1 MRKKRV
7 LIGSPVRQK
16 AIILKEFLLSLN
28 ELEEEK
34 YIADFMFIDDNDD
47 KSKESSELL
56 QEFKEQQ
63 FFKKVTII
71 KPEAMSR
78 LEMAKGSGIGVGS
91 SQQED
96 YICDQNTHYWK
107 DSLIEKVALYKN
119 NIIKEAILKKYDFLF
134 LIDSDLIINPKLIEH
149 LISKNKDIVSEVF
162 WTAWVLG
169 MPPLPNVW
177 ISDQYTMF
185 KKDRGEEIT
194 KVQATERVKEFFN
207 KLKTPGTYEVGGLG
221 ACTLINR
228 KALKMGI
235 NFNLIE
241 NLSFWGED
249 RHFCVRAS
257 SLGLKL
263 FADTHYPVYHIYRES
278 DLAGVSDYKEKGI
291 SNLEQIQK
299 QAKISNIA
307 NITKANTKG
316 INLVTTDSQKSQ
328 ILRYYKEQNNKLT
341 LSMIIR
347 NEADRYLEK
356 MLNAVKGCIDEAVI
370 IDDGSEDNS
379 IELCKSIMRDK
390 PLHIIR
396 NNVPKF
402 SNEFELR
409 KQQWEETIKTEPDWI
424 LNLEMKLLEE

>member
-1 MRKKRV
+1 MY
-7 LIGSPVRQK
+7 
-16 AIILKEFLLSLN
+16 AIRS
-28 ELEEEK
+28 
-34 YIADFMFIDDNDD
+34 YY
-47 KSKESSELL
+47 
-56 QEFKEQQ
+56 
-63 FFKKVTII
+63 
-71 KPEAMSR
+71 
-78 LEMAKGSGIGVGS
+78 G
-91 SQQED
+91 
-96 YICDQNTHYWK
+96 
-107 DSLIEKVALYKN
+107 
-119 NIIKEAILKKYDFLF
+119 
-134 LIDSDLIINPKLIEH
+134 
-149 LISKNKDIVSEVF
+149 
-162 WTAWVLG
+162 
-169 MPPLPNVW
+169 
-177 ISDQYTMF
+177 
-185 KKDRGEEIT
+185 
-194 KVQATERVKEFFN
+194 
-207 KLKTPGTYEVGGLG
+207 
-221 ACTLINR
+221 

-379 IELCKSIMRDK
+379 IELCKSIMRD
-390 PLHIIR
+390 
-396 NNVPKF
+396 
-402 SNEFELR
+402 
-409 KQQWEETIKTEPDWI
+409 T
-424 LNLEMKLLEE
+424 